1 MKLGLPQMDESA
13 QALHP
18 VRVYRNRQGVRG
30 LRITDWETDW
40 RSLQLGQAVS
50 PMTRRSEQL

>member
-18 VRVYRNRQGVRG
+18 VRVYRKRQGVRG

-40 RSLQLGQAVS
+40 RSL
-50 PMTRRSEQL
+50 